1 MEISALYEK
10 ANTTLDLAK
19 RLIADQT
26 TPRDVA
32 DVLDLCVD
40 NYESLLDDLKDASVA
55 VDDGDFGR
63 LESVVS
69 AAIADV
75 VTCSDA
81 FTESPELESPMVNVD
96 AFLKKLC
103 SNVLAI
109 SQMVYM

>member
-1 MEISALYEK
+1 MEMSALYEK

-19 RLIADQT
+19 RLIVDQS
-26 TPRDVA
+26 TPRNVA

-81 FTESPELESPMVNVD
+81 FAESSEFESPMANVD
-96 AFLKKLC
+96 AFLTKLC

-109 SQMVYM
+109 SQMIYM